1 MKKRWMIS
9 IGVVAIAVG
18 IGAAIWVPDYLEIK
32 KAQAVVEKNLND
44 PDSAIF
50 RNAVVARESI
60 PDKGIEYVYVCGEVN
75 AKNRMGGY
83 VGYNE
88 YNDAGGALRGG
99 CNTWQVFLWV
109 RCRHRLVCQP
119 IAVRALL
126 FGGQGCLMHSCP

>member
-88 YNDAGGALRGG
+88 YVVINGTDFMGFNDVGSVTGRICEDVAKM
-99 CNTWQVFLWV
+99 NKK
-109 RCRHRLVCQP
+109 
-119 IAVRALL
+119 
-126 FGGQGCLMHSCP
+126 

>member
-83 VGYNE
+83 VGYKHFYWDSDE
-88 YNDAGGALRGG
+88 KKAVGPLDDRQLGAIMEDLARRT
-99 CNTWQVFLWV
+99 CAKL
-109 RCRHRLVCQP
+109 
-119 IAVRALL
+119 
-126 FGGQGCLMHSCP
+126 S